1 MMKYYVQSYTVQW
14 CLKCWLQQSD
24 FSARWWKYEEAS
36 FKWSHTGRG
45 GSHTRRGGPPPAHW
59 RPPLTPPPR
68 GVGLHAWCAETNFP
82 AGINQAQQAAASAQ
96 QHCCFA
102 SSLAWEIPA
111 VTAMIHPQPP
121 PSPLSVFWTIAVFG
135 DVVSNYGV
143 AIGRGRGETLG
154 K

>member
-1 MMKYYVQSYTVQW
+1 MSTDLSRWYLATNLTQT
-14 CLKCWLQQSD
+14 LPL

-36 FKWSHTGRG
+36 FKWSHTGHG

-111 VTAMIHPQPP
+111 VTAMVIVGDWGKSNQQSRYIKKYNIYQYPGICCAFGF
-121 PSPLSVFWTIAVFG
+121 SPVYW
-135 DVVSNYGV
+135 
-143 AIGRGRGETLG
+143 
-154 K
+154 